1 MEYERVESDG
11 CRGMGMERGDTVNV
25 QYKLRW
31 LRIKVEE

>member
-1 MEYERVESDG
+1 MESERVESDG

-31 LRIKVEE
+31 FRIKVEE